1 LFLDLWKKNEKK
13 KKCFPYSG
21 KSVDEEVRFD
31 FGLRSRKK
39 KLEAELYYKIVGDGG
54 AIVANIKLTLVGD
67 IVPRGNTQN
76 YEYSNLLIVINI
88 FLSKGRVKSR
98 NWGGNLM

>member
-1 LFLDLWKKNEKK
+1 
-13 KKCFPYSG
+13 
-21 KSVDEEVRFD
+21 
-31 FGLRSRKK
+31 
-39 KLEAELYYKIVGDGG
+39 LEAELYYKIVGDGG